1 MTAATEP
8 RVISIKWRLL
18 GLLLVPL
25 TVLLGLGLFIDYRT
39 GVASIGG
46 VYDRAL
52 GETALA
58 IAAHLRD
65 ANGDGH
71 IDFDL
76 PPQAIAALRTRGS
89 DTVAYA
95 VRRIDGVLVD
105 GDADLGFV
113 LPASEQAQ
121 LFDAKLRGKPVRV
134 AVHAAQVDRTPL
146 VVAVAVS
153 THQRDSAL
161 RRILASIVLTDLIQL
176 IGTLALVWIGVRHG
190 LRPLR
195 NLGEQIAQRSARD
208 LAPLQDT
215 AIPAEVRPLVHTL
228 NALFDTVR
236 GAARAQQQFTADAA
250 HQLRTP
256 LSGII
261 AQLEVLE
268 REPVSAELRERLLA
282 LHGGCVRLAHT
293 AHQLLTLARSEP
305 SAITHED
312 YARVDLEQLVTEAV
326 SHSLDRALDAGLD
339 FGAECAP
346 AQVLG
351 NPWLLREML
360 GNLVDNALAYTP
372 RGGRVTLRCGDDGC
386 AGWLEVEDD
395 GAGIAVDLRAQV
407 RERFVRLPG
416 SPGNGCGLGLAIV
429 DEIARAHEAEFSLD
443 SGSNGRGTRARVRF
457 RHASAEPVSLP
468 TAKPQ

>member
-1 MTAATEP
+1 MKAHAEA

-25 TVLLGLGLFIDYRT
+25 SLLLGIGLFIDYRT
-39 GVASIGG
+39 GADSIGG
-46 VYDRAL
+46 VYDRTL

-76 PPQAIAALRTRGS
+76 PPQAIAALRSRGS

-95 VRRIDGVLVD
+95 VRRFDGSLVD
-105 GDADLGFV
+105 GDAALDFS
-113 LPASEQAQ
+113 LPTGEQTQ
-121 LFDAKLRGKPVRV
+121 LFDARLRGKPVRV
-134 AVHAAQVDRTPL
+134 AVRAAQIDRTPL

-176 IGTLALVWIGVRHG
+176 VGTLALVWIGVRHG

-195 NLGEQIAQRSARD
+195 SLGEEIAQRSARD
-208 LAPLQDT
+208 LAPLHDG
-215 AIPAEVRPLVHTL
+215 AVPAEVRPLVHTL

-236 GAARAQQQFTADAA
+236 GAARAQQQFIADAA

-268 REPVSAELRERLLA
+268 REPVSPTVRQRLQA
-282 LHGGCVRLAHT
+282 LHGACKRLAHT

-305 SAITHED
+305 SATTHED
-312 YARVDLEQLVTEAV
+312 FGRVDLEPLVAEMVA
-326 SHSLDRALDAGLD
+326 HNLDRALDAGLD
-339 FGAECAP
+339 LGAECAP
-346 AQVLG
+346 AQVMG
-351 NPWLLREML
+351 NPWLLRELL

-372 RGGRVTLRCGDDGC
+372 RGGRVTIRCGRDG
-386 AGWLEVEDD
+386 ASVWLEVEDD
-395 GAGIAVDLRAQV
+395 GPGIDPAWREQV

-416 SPGNGCGLGLAIV
+416 SPGSGCGLGLAIV
-429 DEIARAHEAEFSLD
+429 DEIARAHEADFRLD
-443 SGSNGRGTRARVRF
+443 SGSGGRGTRVRVNF
-457 RHASAEPVSLP
+457 CND
-468 TAKPQ
+468 